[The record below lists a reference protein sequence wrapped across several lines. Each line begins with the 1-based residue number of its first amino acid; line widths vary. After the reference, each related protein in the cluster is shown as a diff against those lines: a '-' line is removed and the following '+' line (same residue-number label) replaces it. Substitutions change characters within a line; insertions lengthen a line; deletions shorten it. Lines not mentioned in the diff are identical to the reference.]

1 VAAGTRGREI
11 TWLASNEPD
20 LWQEG
25 SPEQAA
31 AQSLAFAEGVR
42 AGDPSARLVGPAL
55 ADGWD
60 GGHQGMSGWDWL
72 ERWARTGGAEA
83 VDAVSVHLH
92 MLDEETQTPE
102 REQLHE
108 RMVALRARL
117 ADWCGRPMP
126 LWVTE
131 MGWRSQ
137 ASSVEVLEPGESGP
151 AVSEADQADLL
162 VRAAVSAVAAG
173 VERFYAF
180 HLTGFRPTGEG
191 HRFAWGLLSGHVGGP
206 KPAFAALR
214 RLVRCTAGLQVS
226 APLLTAQRVR
236 AVPFLSSGSG
246 RDVHLVWQWSGGC
259 GLWTLAE
266 PPPDVQVLDL
276 MGEPALGEDLRRV
289 HILSSPVANRHDVQ
303 GWLSGRLA
311 ARHGEPQHAP
321 TTHQPSMEELH
332 VSTA

>member
-1 VAAGTRGREI
+1 
-11 TWLASNEPD
+11 
-20 LWQEG
+20 
-25 SPEQAA
+25 
-31 AQSLAFAEGVR
+31 
-42 AGDPSARLVGPAL
+42 
-55 ADGWD
+55 
-60 GGHQGMSGWDWL
+60 
-72 ERWARTGGAEA
+72 
-83 VDAVSVHLH
+83 

-117 ADWCGRPMP
+117 EDWCGRPMP

-137 ASSVEVLEPGESGP
+137 ASSVEVVEPGESGP

-162 VRAAVSAVAAG
+162 VRAAASAVAAG

-191 HRFAWGLLSGHVGGP
+191 HRFAWGLLSGHLGGP

-214 RLVRCTAGLQVS
+214 RLVRSTAGLQVS

-246 RDVHLVWQWSGGC
+246 RDVHLVWQWSGGR

-266 PPPDVQVLDL
+266 PPPGVQVLDL
-276 MGEPALGEDLRRV
+276 MGEPSPGKDLRRV
-289 HILSSPVANRHDVQ
+289 HILSSPVADRRDVQ
-303 GWLSGRLA
+303 DWLRGRLA
-311 ARHGEPQHAP
+311 ARHGEPQHVP
-321 TTHQPSMEELH
+321 MTHQPSMEELH